1 MEHIISGLLGL
12 ILGIAVGFQLR
23 SLLNRKT
30 ASSLQKASG
39 NKRADAER
47 EAKGIIREAEIQAR
61 AEVLKARE
69 AFELTVKEQRK
80 QVNDTMTTLNKREEV
95 LTQRE
100 DNLDRKADVLDRKE
114 QNIETKAKTLE
125 TAESLIKER
134 EKKASADLS
143 EAESRLAKLAGMTR
157 DDARRDLV
165 EHAKQEIQGEMGT
178 FIRRHKEEA
187 TEIAEH
193 NAREIV
199 LSTMQRYAGS
209 QASETTTR
217 TVNVSGEEVKGRI
230 IGREGRN
237 IRALEAATG
246 VTIIIDDTPETVVLS
261 SFDPLRREIAAIALE
276 ELIASGRI
284 QPARIEEV
292 VASVEANM
300 EKTLVEI
307 GGQTCTDMNV
317 NIVDSRLL
325 NKIGRLKFRTSF
337 SQNVLQHSREVSAFS
352 GMIASEIGLDPAIAR
367 RVGLLHDIG
376 KSLDHE
382 IEGPHAAIGADLLR
396 KCGESPEVV
405 AGVAGH
411 HGEVENITPY
421 AVIASIADAISCT
434 RPGARSENTHLYI
447 NRIDKLEKLAAAFKG
462 VVKVYAI
469 QAGRDLRVIVDP
481 AEISD
486 NDAMI
491 LAHDISTKIENELQY
506 PGQVRVSVIRE
517 TRCIEYAH

>member
-39 NKRADAER
+39 NKRADADR

-80 QVNDTMTTLNKREEV
+80 QVNDTMATLNKREEV

-125 TAESLIKER
+125 TAEALVKER
-134 EKKASADLS
+134 EKKAAADLS

-199 LSTMQRYAGS
+199 LATMQRYAGS

-307 GGQTCTDMNV
+307 GGQTCSDMNV

-396 KCGESPEVV
+396 KCGESPEIV

-447 NRIDKLEKLAAAFKG
+447 TRIDKLEKLAAAFKG

-486 NDAMI
+486 NDAML